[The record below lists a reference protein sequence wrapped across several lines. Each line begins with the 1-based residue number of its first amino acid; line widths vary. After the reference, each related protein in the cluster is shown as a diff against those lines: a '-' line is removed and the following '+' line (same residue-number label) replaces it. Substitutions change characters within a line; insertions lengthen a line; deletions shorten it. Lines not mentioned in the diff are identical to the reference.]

1 MTTLWFGGTFYTM
14 QAPGHT
20 TDAVLTDGHKIVALG
35 EDAKAQ
41 HATQH
46 IDLAGA
52 YVYPG
57 FVDSH
62 LHTIGYG
69 EKLLHLD
76 VSAFTKRSALL
87 EALAARM
94 QQAQPNEWVIA
105 IGYNEA
111 QFDDSAYPTLAEL
124 DALGDAHLII
134 KRQCHHLIIA
144 NSKALAFA
152 GITEATT
159 VAGGV
164 VEADK
169 GVLKDAALYLIVN
182 HMPHITPAYIERA
195 LTLALD
201 SLLAMGVTGGHSEDL
216 SYYGPPSQPFEVFTR
231 LAQGRFKAHLLQHHA
246 TFAVSNTFQ
255 ATRYVALGA
264 MKIFVDGA
272 FGGHT
277 AALSE
282 PYVDKASTGM
292 LVHTTAELTALVR
305 EARVAGREVAVHVIG
320 DRAIATILDVFEALP
335 PQTGQHDRIIHC
347 SLINEALLARLARM
361 PIIVDMQPQFAHESH
376 ALLTE
381 RLGESRMPYVHPLG
395 SLLCAGICVA
405 GGSDAPI
412 EHPDPLRIIEAAI
425 THPNPSERLTRYEAV
440 QLLTTNA
447 AHAIHERERGK
458 IAPGFDADFSV
469 FTGDIFSADL
479 TRIHACK
486 TVVDGRIVYDKA
498 LER

>member
-41 HATQH
+41 HATEH

-62 LHTIGYG
+62 LHIIGYG

-76 VSAFTKRSALL
+76 VSQFTKRAAML
-87 EALAARM
+87 EALAERM
-94 QQAQPNEWVIA
+94 QQAQPDEWVIA

-216 SYYGPPSQPFEVFTR
+216 SYYGPPHQPFEAFTR
-231 LAQGRFKAHLLQHHA
+231 LTDGRFKAHLLQHHA
-246 TFAVSNTFQ
+246 TFETSNTFQ
-255 ATRYVALGA
+255 ATRYVAFGA

-277 AALSE
+277 AALNE
-282 PYVDKASTGM
+282 PYADKASTGM

-305 EARVAGREVAVHVIG
+305 QARAAGREVAVHVIG

-335 PQTGQHDRIIHC
+335 PRKGQHDRIIHC
-347 SLINEALLARLARM
+347 SLVNDSLLERLARM
-361 PIIVDMQPQFAHESH
+361 PVIIDMQPQFAHEP
-376 ALLTE
+376 TE
-381 RLGESRMPYVHPLG
+381 QRLGKARLPYVHLLG
-395 SLLCAGICVA
+395 TFLRAGICVA

-479 TRIHACK
+479 TSIYACK
-486 TVVDGRIVYDKA
+486 TIVDGRIVYDKTTA
-498 LER
+498 SS